1 MPSEKVGQQEQALP
15 ELLSQVKAD
24 SSFLT
29 RSDQD
34 TALPRW
40 GMRSEEPALLRA
52 SPAKGHSH
60 ISRTR
65 GDVVCVVFGPSYKA
79 QKRILLE
86 QVTDH
91 EDIQYFSVNFTEG
104 ILRLCMPVS
113 LAFVLIFRQLLGR
126 EEEKTLKL
134 TYILSYL
141 SQGLSNSLPSN
152 HSIVA
157 D

>member
-1 MPSEKVGQQEQALP
+1 MP
-15 ELLSQVKAD
+15 ELLSRVKAD

-40 GMRSEEPALLRA
+40 GMRSEEPILLRG
-52 SPAKGHSH
+52 SLAKGHSR

-65 GDVVCVVFGPSYKA
+65 GDVVCGVFGPSYKA
-79 QKRILLE
+79 LKGILLE

-91 EDIQYFSVNFTEG
+91 EDTQYFRVNFTEG
-104 ILRLCMPVS
+104 ILRLCMTVS

-126 EEEKTLKL
+126 QEEKTLKL
-134 TYILSYL
+134 TYILV
-141 SQGLSNSLPSN
+141 
-152 HSIVA
+152 SISGTK
-157 D
+157 